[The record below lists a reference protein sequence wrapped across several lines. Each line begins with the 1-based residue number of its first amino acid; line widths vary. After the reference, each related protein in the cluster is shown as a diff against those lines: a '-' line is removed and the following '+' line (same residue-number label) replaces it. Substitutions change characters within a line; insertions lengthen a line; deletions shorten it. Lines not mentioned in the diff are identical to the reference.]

1 LLGLATALAA
11 WTGLWS
17 AMSRLF
23 FGQAQFALH
32 LRVAATACIAI
43 VLWDQLTETISFSL
57 AWRAIVE
64 YAGLGAWAILGATVY
79 YHLRAIGP
87 RHMNVVA
94 GIFLV
99 LIGTG
104 AAMQYVSRYE
114 SRTLIG
120 DRATLGELRPPVMRA
135 KPLATSEAF
144 FKAADDTRARV
155 DKARTKEP
163 PSGELVTDSE

>member
-1 LLGLATALAA
+1 
-11 WTGLWS
+11 
-17 AMSRLF
+17 
-23 FGQAQFALH
+23 LH
-32 LRVAATACIAI
+32 LRVAAAACIAI
-43 VLWDQLTETISFSL
+43 IFWDQLTEILSYAL

-114 SRTLIG
+114 ARTLIG

-135 KPLATSEAF
+135 KPLASAEDF
-144 FKAADDTRARV
+144 FKAAEDTRVRV
-155 DKARTKEP
+155 DRARLKEP
-163 PSGELVTDSE
+163 PSGEIATDSE